1 MRVAVLGCLAGAFLA
16 ASPVSAQEENR
27 FWILWERMERAG
39 TGCPDNPLCL
49 TRRNYTS
56 RLFENADLET
66 MYRLFGMMD
75 GSALAK
81 GRLAEHPDAPRIC
94 QHNDAEVL
102 LGFDPERLP
111 KVEKIEVLRGLAGIS
126 FNLRSLKPPPGHSSD
141 FGRKL
146 HLRFEQKIKAEGI
159 PVIPEHQLSA
169 TPGQPVLNIFF
180 SHNDFNGD
188 CEYEYSV
195 FASLSQTVL
204 LSRDLR
210 IKVSAGVWSFSTGS
224 KSDGHRGNEADAI
237 LSVADRFIE
246 DFRLVNP

>member
-1 MRVAVLGCLAGAFLA
+1 MEKAG
-16 ASPVSAQEENR
+16 S
-27 FWILWERMERAG
+27 
-39 TGCPDNPLCL
+39 GCPDSPQCL

-94 QHNDAEVL
+94 QHTDAEVL

-111 KVEKIEVLRGLAGIS
+111 KVEKIEVLRGLAGVS
-126 FNLRSLKPPPGHSSD
+126 FNLRNLKPPPGYSSD
-141 FGRKL
+141 FGRKM
-146 HLRFEQKIKAEGI
+146 HAGFEQKLKAAGI
-159 PVIPEHQLSA
+159 AVIPDHELTR

-224 KSDGHRGNEADAI
+224 KSADHRGNEAAAI

-246 DFRLVNP
+246 DYRLVNP

>member
-1 MRVAVLGCLAGAFLA
+1 MRGLILAIA
-16 ASPVSAQEENR
+16 ASGLLLPSAARPEAENR
-27 FWILWERMERAG
+27 FWILWERMEQTG
-39 TGCPDNPLCL
+39 TGCPNSPQCL
-49 TRRNYTS
+49 VLRNYTS
-56 RLFENADLET
+56 RLFENADLDT

-94 QHNDAEVL
+94 QHNDAEVV

-111 KVEKIEVLRGLAGIS
+111 KVEKIEVLRGLEGIS
-126 FNLRSLKPPPGHSSD
+126 FDLRKLKPPPGHSSD

-146 HLRFEQKIKAEGI
+146 HKLFEQKLRQAGI
-159 PVIPEHQLSA
+159 PVLSEDELRR
-169 TPGQPVLNIFF
+169 TPGQPVLSVFF
-180 SHNDFNGD
+180 SHNDFNGH
-188 CEYEYSV
+188 CKYEYSV

-224 KSDGHRGNEADAI
+224 NAEDHRGTEADAI